1 LPASIARQR
10 GANWALPNSAS
21 HSTGITRPIQV
32 ECYSDRLVILPDR
45 GDTREPQTI
54 PVTGPMRGSVQRFVS
69 GIWSHTERWGMAVA
83 GGYWKPVIKVQ
94 VAPDADG
101 RFLELEA
108 LMRDSGIQVERR

>member
-1 LPASIARQR
+1 LPPSIARQR
-10 GANWALPNSAS
+10 GANWALPSSAS

-54 PVTGPMRGSVQRFVS
+54 PVTGPTRGSVQQFVS
-69 GIWSHTERWGMAVA
+69 GVWSHTERWGMAVA

-94 VAPDADG
+94 VAPDAND